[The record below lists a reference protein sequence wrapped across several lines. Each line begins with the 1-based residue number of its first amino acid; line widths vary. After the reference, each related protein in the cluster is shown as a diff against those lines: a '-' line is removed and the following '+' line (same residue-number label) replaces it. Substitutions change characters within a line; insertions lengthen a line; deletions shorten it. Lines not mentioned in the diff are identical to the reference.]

1 MLNDS
6 MFKYQWTNGTKPER
20 SIRKREKNISL
31 QDKKSNN
38 ECQIQHQ
45 IECKESQSS
54 IYSIHAPQLTPMYQS
69 YIPTTH
75 FMNTEDDIKQRE
87 DTCIKMGEREMM
99 SQIGQNP
106 FFSGN
111 LNYADQLAIQ
121 DKYLKPVS
129 SVETNKGKLSLT

>member
-1 MLNDS
+1 

-20 SIRKREKNISL
+20 SIRKREKNTFLPNEKPNIEYQV
-31 QDKKSNN
+31 QDQSVY
-38 ECQIQHQ
+38 
-45 IECKESQSS
+45 KENQNS
-54 IYSIHAPQLTPMYQS
+54 IYSQHAPQLVPTYQS
-69 YIPTTH
+69 YHSTPFII
-75 FMNTEDDIKQRE
+75 NTEDDIKQRE
-87 DTCIKMGEREMM
+87 DTCIKIGEREMV

-129 SVETNKGKLSLT
+129 SVETNKGKLNLT

>member
-1 MLNDS
+1 

-20 SIRKREKNISL
+20 STRKREKNMSSK
-31 QDKKSNN
+31 DEKSNN
-38 ECQIQHQ
+38 EYQIQHQ

-54 IYSIHAPQLTPMYQS
+54 IYSQHAPKLTPTYQS
-69 YIPTTH
+69 YLTSPP
-75 FMNTEDDIKQRE
+75 FMNSEYEIKQRE

>member
-1 MLNDS
+1 

-20 SIRKREKNISL
+20 SIRKREKNTNLSNENPIS
-31 QDKKSNN
+31 
-38 ECQIQHQ
+38 
-45 IECKESQSS
+45 KEGQSS
-54 IYSIHAPQLTPMYQS
+54 IYSQNAPQLIPTYQS
-69 YIPTTH
+69 YLPTPP
-75 FMNTEDDIKQRE
+75 FVNTDDVIKQRE

>member
-1 MLNDS
+1 
-6 MFKYQWTNGTKPER
+6 MFKYQWTNGTIPER
-20 SIRKREKNISL
+20 SSRKREKNISL
-31 QDKKSNN
+31 PYQKSKS
-38 ECQIQHQ
+38 EDQIQHQ

-54 IYSIHAPQLTPMYQS
+54 IYSQNAPQLTPAYQS
-69 YIPTTH
+69 YLPTPP
-75 FMNTEDDIKQRE
+75 FVSTEDDIKQRE